1 MVKFYSSN
9 LTHAQFDLIRPLLPP
24 AKPGGRPRSTN
35 LWAVLNAIFYVVT
48 QGCKGRDLPGDFP
61 AWQTVYTYFRNWR
74 KDGTWQAIHARL
86 RAWTRVAAGR
96 PESPSEVILDS
107 QTVPTVAMVQ
117 QAVGFDRFKATK
129 GRKRHT
135 VVDTLGL
142 VMSVLVTAA
151 SLPER
156 EGGKRV
162 LQRLSELGA
171 KVCRLYLVWVDG
183 GYSGQPFVQW
193 VMDRFRWVVYPV
205 LRPEQ
210 TNGFVLL
217 KKRWVVERTFG
228 WWQWYRRLNC
238 DYEALPETAETMI
251 YLAMIRLMV
260 RRLA

>member
-9 LTHAQFDLIRPLLPP
+9 LSYAQFDLIQPLLPP

-35 LWAVLNAIFYVVT
+35 LWAALNVIFYVVT
-48 QGCKGRDLPGDFP
+48 QGCKWRDIPSDFP

-74 KDGTWQAIHARL
+74 KDGTWQALHARV
-86 RAWTRVAAGR
+86 RSWTRAAAER
-96 PESPSEVILDS
+96 SESPSEVILDS

-117 QAVGFDRFKATK
+117 QGVGFDRFKATK
-129 GRKRHT
+129 ERKRHT

-142 VMSVLVTAA
+142 VMCVLVTAA

-183 GYSGQPFVQW
+183 GYSGQPFLQ
-193 VMDRFRWVVYPV
+193 
-205 LRPEQ
+205 
-210 TNGFVLL
+210 
-217 KKRWVVERTFG
+217 
-228 WWQWYRRLNC
+228 
-238 DYEALPETAETMI
+238 
-251 YLAMIRLMV
+251 
-260 RRLA
+260 